1 MERQELDVRT
11 LWQALRRSWRT
22 LVVCLLVGILGGV
35 ALSAVTT
42 KQYQASSSVLL
53 RRAGETGN
61 TPEGDMATEV
71 AIANSVPVASR
82 VQLALG
88 IDEPIEVFLKRYA
101 ATAQTDDVLVFLS
114 TAKTPDE
121 AVSVA
126 NTLSQ
131 EFLAYRQEQ
140 DSEDVEVLRRSL
152 AERVAQLEAQV
163 ADYDVQIAELEQ
175 STPDAPIATD
185 AEARLAEARQAV
197 VQELGAVRGT
207 IATAELQ
214 ATIAGEGSKVLE
226 PASPPSAP
234 TAPNVRFNL
243 ILGVLA
249 GFAVGIGI
257 VVVRELTSGKLRTRH
272 DIAAAAGAPVVRSMR
287 LPSKRALPTHGSRL
301 AKAWKR
307 PGTSVER
314 GVKGIVADLGL
325 GRTANALLVASV
337 DCDGEAAYAALCVA
351 RELVENG
358 RRPMLVDAGHGRP
371 VLQGVLSS
379 IGVLHMS
386 DDDGREPSRWF
397 APTEYSGKLVWT
409 PVTDGSFKLLG
420 WRARRPPVTSSS
432 STDADFL
439 IVFSSDWSGS
449 DEPPRLD
456 VPCDTAI
463 PGLLTVVAGRSTGEA
478 IRRHAEAFEGLS
490 AAAAGVVVMQPDRFD
505 ETTGQLETPAV
516 PGATPLRSRAV
527 ES

>member
-1 MERQELDVRT
+1 M
-11 LWQALRRSWRT
+11 
-22 LVVCLLVGILGGV
+22 
-35 ALSAVTT
+35 
-42 KQYQASSSVLL
+42 
-53 RRAGETGN
+53 
-61 TPEGDMATEV
+61 
-71 AIANSVPVASR
+71 
-82 VQLALG
+82 
-88 IDEPIEVFLKRYA
+88 
-101 ATAQTDDVLVFLS
+101 
-114 TAKTPDE
+114 
-121 AVSVA
+121 
-126 NTLSQ
+126 
-131 EFLAYRQEQ
+131 
-140 DSEDVEVLRRSL
+140 
-152 AERVAQLEAQV
+152 
-163 ADYDVQIAELEQ
+163 
-175 STPDAPIATD
+175 
-185 AEARLAEARQAV
+185 
-197 VQELGAVRGT
+197 
-207 IATAELQ
+207 
-214 ATIAGEGSKVLE
+214 
-226 PASPPSAP
+226 
-234 TAPNVRFNL
+234 
-243 ILGVLA
+243 
-249 GFAVGIGI
+249 
-257 VVVRELTSGKLRTRH
+257 TSGKLRTRQ

-287 LPSKRALPTHGSRL
+287 LPSKRVLPTHGSRL

-314 GVKGIVADLGL
+314 GVTGIVADLGL
-325 GRTANALLVASV
+325 GRTANALVVASV

-420 WRARRPPVTSSS
+420 WRARRPPVTTSSG

-456 VPCDTAI
+456 VPRDMAI

-490 AAAAGVVVMQPDRFD
+490 SSATGVVVMQPDRFD
-505 ETTGQLETPAV
+505 ETTGQLEAPSV

>member
-22 LVVCLLVGILGGV
+22 IFICLLVGILGGV
-35 ALSAVTT
+35 ALTALTA

-53 RRAGETGN
+53 RRAGDTGN

-82 VQLALG
+82 AQIALG
-88 IDEPIEVFLKRYA
+88 IDEPIEVFLKRYT

-114 TAKTPDE
+114 TAGTPDE
-121 AVSVA
+121 AVAVA
-126 NTLSQ
+126 DTLAE
-131 EFLAYRQEQ
+131 EFLAYRREQ
-140 DSEDVEVLRRSL
+140 DAENVDVLRRSL
-152 AERVAQLEAQV
+152 ADRIVQLQAQI
-163 ADYDVQIAELEQ
+163 ADYDEQIAELEQ
-175 STPDAPIATD
+175 STPVTPGGTD

-197 VQELGAVRGT
+197 VQELGAVQGS
-207 IATAELQ
+207 ISTAELQ
-214 ATIAGEGSKVLE
+214 AVIAGEGSHVIE
-226 PASPPSAP
+226 QASPPSAP
-234 TAPNVRFNL
+234 TQPNTRFNL

-249 GFAVGIGI
+249 GFAIGIGT
-257 VVVRELTSGKLRTRH
+257 VVVREMTSGKLRTRQ

-287 LPSKRALPTHGSRL
+287 LPSKRTLPTHGSRL

-314 GVKGIVADLGL
+314 GVTGIVADLGL
-325 GRTANALLVASV
+325 GRTANALVVASV
-337 DCDGEAAYAALCVA
+337 DCDGEAAYTALCVA

-358 RRPMLVDAGHGRP
+358 RRPMLVDAGDGRP

-397 APTEYSGKLVWT
+397 APTEYAGKLVWT
-409 PVTDGSFKLLG
+409 PVIDGSFKLLG
-420 WRARRPPVTSSS
+420 WRARRPPVTSSG

-456 VPCDTAI
+456 VPRDMPI
-463 PGLLTVVAGRSTGEA
+463 PGVLTVVAGRSTGEA

-490 AAAAGVVVMQPDRFD
+490 SSATGVVVMQPDRFD
-505 ETTGQLETPAV
+505 ETTGQLEAPS